1 MNFLLYILLT
11 SSVLN
16 MPVDYTLI
24 SKNLSSNETI
34 IEELSNNEILVT
46 LSEEES
52 KKWIEYSPEDFAE
65 VNCVLIEDL
74 TASFHPNSNSLVT
87 SDELESFNRILKLE
101 VDDEINNEMLGL
113 LENRNDILAA
123 EPNYELELIYE
134 PQEEASSYTTMALDE
149 EDDRFWGQKK
159 IHLDSAHSFLKTYVP
174 AWEYSQAKVLIPELD
189 INEDHHSFNFSNIEV
204 YSEDV
209 LSSSGILDISHGT
222 SVAGILV
229 GKSFSISDTD
239 YEYSSFNP
247 NMEATIY
254 RYDFHVSGGAGNN
267 SQLVNASQISEIFT
281 YAANNNFDIVNCSFS
296 FKASE
301 LPDSDDENDYFTSI
315 YTSIRNFPGLVICGS
330 GNGNVDL
337 GTNSYNA
344 DLNPVYP
351 AGFDLDNIISVGAI
365 DENDDPMETD
375 DGMTSYFG
383 ATSVDVFAPGQ
394 NIYVPIYREY
404 GLDWIFGYEN
414 GTSFAAPFVTGI
426 ASLIYSLNQ
435 DDDCRS
441 IYPSKVKEIIM
452 STVTQTSSLQG
463 KCVSGGYI
471 NAYDAIEAAYYEFIV
486 SIDRYEYYNDTHHSV
501 VMTYGPSHLEEH
513 DWIPYFP
520 SKAINLPLYFICSKC
535 GAQKMN

>member
-52 KKWIEYSPEDFAE
+52 KKWIEYSPGDFAE

-254 RYDFHVSGGAGNN
+254 RYDFHVSGGAGGQP
-267 SQLVNASQISEIFT
+267 QLVNASQISEIFT

-365 DENDDPMETD
+365 DENEEPMETN